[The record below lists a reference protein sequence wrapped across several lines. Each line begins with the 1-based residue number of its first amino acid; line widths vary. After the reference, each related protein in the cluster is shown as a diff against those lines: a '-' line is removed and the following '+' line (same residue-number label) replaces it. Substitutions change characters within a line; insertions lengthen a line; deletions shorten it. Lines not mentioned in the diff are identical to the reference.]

1 MELGI
6 AESSLLGSAML
17 VYMRRWRA
25 VCNGVYFQV
34 LFASDI
40 ASLCG
45 ALLGGVGGFGGAR
58 SVAAT
63 GGTSVRQPVIL
74 NVALP
79 PDLLRVDTPSSDMG
93 Q

>member
-1 MELGI
+1 MASI
-6 AESSLLGSAML
+6 
-17 VYMRRWRA
+17 
-25 VCNGVYFQV
+25 FQV

-45 ALLGGVGGFGGAR
+45 ALLGGVGGFPSGGAR

-63 GGTSVRQPVIL
+63 GGTSVPQPVIL

>member
-1 MELGI
+1 MASI
-6 AESSLLGSAML
+6 
-17 VYMRRWRA
+17 
-25 VCNGVYFQV
+25 FQV

-63 GGTSVRQPVIL
+63 GGTSVGSR
-74 NVALP
+74 
-79 PDLLRVDTPSSDMG
+79 
-93 Q
+93 